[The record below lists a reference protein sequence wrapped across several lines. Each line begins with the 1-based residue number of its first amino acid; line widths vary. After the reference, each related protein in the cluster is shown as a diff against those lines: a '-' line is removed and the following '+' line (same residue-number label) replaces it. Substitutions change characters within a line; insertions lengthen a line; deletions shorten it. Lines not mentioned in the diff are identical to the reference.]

1 MAKQET
7 GSPAT
12 PHGPDPNRGLQPAG
26 GIPEP
31 SAKRRRA
38 LAGSSGCVR
47 GATLIHGGA
56 RSHGLAVDLTPA
68 QVIAA
73 VQRMSVG
80 ERRAFIE
87 DLLAATSPEYLAG
100 IREARA
106 DRRAGRVK
114 SLREVFR
121 A

>member
-1 MAKQET
+1 ML
-7 GSPAT
+7 S
-12 PHGPDPNRGLQPAG
+12 
-26 GIPEP
+26 
-31 SAKRRRA
+31 
-38 LAGSSGCVR
+38 
-47 GATLIHGGA
+47 HGGV
-56 RSHGLAVDLTPA
+56 RPHGLAIDLTPA

-73 VQRMSVG
+73 VKRMSVG

-87 DLLAATSPEYLAG
+87 DLLAATSPEYVAG

>member
-1 MAKQET
+1 MPGAVGQK
-7 GSPAT
+7 S
-12 PHGPDPNRGLQPAG
+12 R
-26 GIPEP
+26 
-31 SAKRRRA
+31 S
-38 LAGSSGCVR
+38 GSSVAARR
-47 GATLIHGGA
+47 GRWRPPGRAAASPPI
-56 RSHGLAVDLTPA
+56 DPTPA

-73 VQRMSVG
+73 VRRMNVA

>member
-1 MAKQET
+1 M
-7 GSPAT
+7 GVS
-12 PHGPDPNRGLQPAG
+12 
-26 GIPEP
+26 
-31 SAKRRRA
+31 RA
-38 LAGSSGCVR
+38 
-47 GATLIHGGA
+47 HN
-56 RSHGLAVDLTPA
+56 LAVDLTPA

-73 VQRMSVG
+73 VRRMGSG

-87 DLLAATSPEYLAG
+87 DLLAATSPEYLAS